1 MNILEL
7 NFERGW
13 RGGERQTIYNMQGFV
28 AAGINT
34 HLLCR
39 RGSALEQTARTLG
52 FTVHAFTSK
61 WRVLIFLLSQGRQYE
76 VMHAQTS
83 QILTYCVFTKIFH
96 GASVVFTR
104 RVNYKQKGFFTHLKY
119 RHTSKLVAISKA
131 IEQTLAT
138 FSGRKDIE
146 LISDIVMTTA
156 TDHARIDALRHEV
169 NRGNKHIIGTTA
181 ALTYEK
187 DPFTMLEA
195 VKTMAASRKD
205 FVFLH
210 FGTGKLE
217 GELRQKIV
225 EEGLQEHY
233 LLMGFVENVE
243 AILPL
248 LEIFAISSSEEGL
261 GSSVLD
267 AFIKKIPVVSTNAG
281 GLANLLGNDRGI
293 VCDVGN
299 AAAIAAGIQLLLTN
313 KQLAEACTEKAF
325 TYVQQYH
332 SMDFITKKYIT
343 LFENIAATA
352 K

>member
-7 NFERGW
+7 NFERAW
-13 RGGERQTIYNMQGFV
+13 RGGERQTIYNIQGLV
-28 AAGINT
+28 AAGIST

-39 RGSALEQTARTLG
+39 KDSALHEQACKLG
-52 FTVHAFTSK
+52 LIVHAFQSK
-61 WRVLIFLLSQGRQYE
+61 WGVLRFLLTKGRQYQ

-83 QILTYCVFTKIFH
+83 QILTYCVFTKKIH
-96 GASVVFTR
+96 GAKVVFTR
-104 RVNYKQKGFFTHLKY
+104 RVNYKQKGFLTRLKY
-119 RHTSKLVAISKA
+119 RRTSKLVAISEA
-131 IEQTLAT
+131 IKHTLAI
-138 FSGRKDIE
+138 FSERKDIE
-146 LISDIVMTTA
+146 VISDIVVPSA
-156 TDHARIDALRHEV
+156 TDQARIDALRHQV
-169 NRGNKHIIGTTA
+169 NSGNKHIIGTTA

-187 DPFTMLEA
+187 DPFTMLSA
-195 VKTMAASRKD
+195 VKTLAARSKD

-233 LLMGFVENVE
+233 LLMGFVANVE

-281 GLANLLGNDRGI
+281 GLANLLSNDRGI

-299 AAAIAAGIQLLLTN
+299 AAAIAAGVEALLTN
-313 KQLAEACTEKAF
+313 MRLAAAYTDKAF
-325 TYVQQYH
+325 AYVHEYH
-332 SMDFITKKYIT
+332 SMNFITRKYIT